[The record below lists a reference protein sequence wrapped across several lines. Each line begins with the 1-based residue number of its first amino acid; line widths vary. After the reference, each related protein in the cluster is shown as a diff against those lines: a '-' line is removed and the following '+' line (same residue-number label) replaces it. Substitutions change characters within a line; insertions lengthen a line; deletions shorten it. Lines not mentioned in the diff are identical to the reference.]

1 MSVLVCGGAGYIGSH
16 TVSELL
22 DRGEDVV
29 VADNLQKGHKKAVLG
44 GKLMIGDL
52 RDSDFLDKVFSENT
66 IDSVIQFAA
75 DSLVGE
81 SVEDPLK
88 YYNNNVVSTLSLLSK
103 MKQYGVDKIVFS
115 STAATYGEPQNIP
128 IMETDPTIPTNP
140 YGQTK
145 LAVEKALKWCYEAY
159 DIKYTAL
166 RYFNAAGAHISG
178 KIGEDHNPET
188 HLIPI
193 ILQAALGQR
202 DSITIFGDDYN
213 TEDGTCVRDYI
224 HVTDLADAHILAL
237 DKMRADG
244 KSNIYNLGNGNGF
257 SVKEVVDITRK
268 VTGVD
273 IKAELGERRPGDPAI
288 LVASSEKAKK
298 ELNWK
303 PKLHGNGIKKI
314 LTVSLN
320 NGGYMEQKKIKRINE
335 LAKKAKSENGLTQ
348 AEEQERAQLRKEY
361 IMDVKYNLRAQLEN
375 IEVEYPD
382 GEVIPIRRKKK

>member
-88 YYNNNVVSTLSLLSK
+88 YYNNNVVTTLSLLSK

-303 PKLHGNGIKKI
+303 PKYNDLGTIIETAWKWHKENPNGF
-314 LTVSLN
+314 
-320 NGGYMEQKKIKRINE
+320 
-335 LAKKAKSENGLTQ
+335 SE
-348 AEEQERAQLRKEY
+348 
-361 IMDVKYNLRAQLEN
+361 
-375 IEVEYPD
+375 
-382 GEVIPIRRKKK
+382 